1 MNRFREWLKKFKKDQ
16 RAVTVNEI
24 VMLTVGF
31 FLVGILAPIAIS
43 EIANASVVNWNASV
57 TTIFQT
63 VLPIIYVIGVAVRYI
78 PKRA

>member
-1 MNRFREWLKKFKKDQ
+1 MKWLKRFLKNK
-16 RAVTVNEI
+16 RAISVNEI

-43 EIANASVVNWNASV
+43 EIANASVVNWNSSV

-78 PKRA
+78 PKRG